1 MTHAKSSKGIIG
13 LGALGRAIDT
23 FIPESTT
30 SPAAILFTV
39 KAFDLEAAIKDEAS
53 AWPAEL
59 PFITLCNGYIWPIIE
74 RLKPILGS
82 RPIRVGMT
90 TIGSTLTEN
99 GSVEIYANNT
109 TTSWGLW
116 GSQQEKI
123 DPSPAELQLLGL
135 FPNGTWHDDIRPLIR
150 QKWILNVVIN
160 SLGAAHRLQRNGLLA
175 SHRQETEELLD
186 EAVSLAELLW
196 PDVPW
201 PENQKQDLSKKLWH
215 VVDATSGN
223 ENSMARDV
231 RLSRLTESEY
241 LAGVALNYDG
251 FAKLK
256 TIHKKITHS

>member
-39 KAFDLEAAIKDEAS
+39 KAFDLEAAITSEAN
-53 AWPAEL
+53 AWPLHL

-82 RPIRVGMT
+82 RPVRVGMT
-90 TIGSTLTEN
+90 TIGSTLKEN
-99 GSVEIYANNT
+99 DSVEIYAKDT
-109 TTSWGLW
+109 TTSWGRW
-116 GSQQEKI
+116 GPQQEKI
-123 DPSPAELQLLGL
+123 PPSAAELKLLGL

-175 SHRQETEELLD
+175 NHRQEAEELLD
-186 EAVSLAELLW
+186 EATSLAELLW

-201 PENQKQDLSKKLWH
+201 PKNQKQDLSKKLWQ

-231 RLSRLTESEY
+231 RLTRHTESDF

-256 TIHKKITHS
+256 TIHKKITLS